1 MERSSKFDTV
11 KRHYDNNAW
20 DKSQAADAVG
30 RWITAEEYKE
40 ITGEDYIPQ
49 EKPLTEQEQAILDTA
64 VNTEYL
70 VCLAD
75 MGM

>member
-1 MERSSKFDTV
+1 MEKSLRFDTV

-20 DKSQAADAVG
+20 DKSQVADAVG
-30 RWITAEEYKE
+30 RWITAEEYQE
-40 ITGEDYIPQ
+40 ITGEDYKAPA
-49 EKPLTEQEQAILDTA
+49 KPLTEQEQAILDTA